1 MRKKTCSEIFSERL
15 TELRQQHGETSRD
28 LARALGISFSAIS
41 NYQLGKRTPDIVF
54 LQKVALHYHVPS
66 DYLLGLTDAQSIEQD
81 IQNICNTTGLSES
94 SIETLQDVVS
104 DTEHT
109 KYSAYTLDFLNGI
122 LEDESSPFSASVL
135 ANMMQKIVTAK
146 VKTKMIKNRIDIN
159 ELERK
164 KTGRPMNAYEAGD
177 VFDLQDKR
185 EQEDLAL
192 LRFSKLLNTFAE
204 MLANNQVEQEAQHAE
219 HNETDE

>member
-28 LARALGISFSAIS
+28 LARALDISFSAIS

-122 LEDESSPFSASVL
+122 LEDESNPFSVSVL

-204 MLANNQVEQEAQHAE
+204 MLANNQVEQEAQHAQ
-219 HNETDE
+219 HHETDE